1 MEKNYKLTLAYDGT
15 RFFGWEHQPDKETIQ
30 GKLETVLE
38 RPFSMDTKNEG
49 MGLEQNLA
57 LFVLKIR
64 TKSAKNVTLL
74 LNFRQKR
81 HFFSERKKRAFSRG
95 KVDTFSFLT
104 YNYVKQSGLRATLLF
119 L

>member
-1 MEKNYKLTLAYDGT
+1 
-15 RFFGWEHQPDKETIQ
+15 
-30 GKLETVLE
+30 
-38 RPFSMDTKNEG
+38 MDTKNEG

-95 KVDTFSFLT
+95 KVDTFPFLT
-104 YNYVKQSGLRATLLF
+104 YNCVKQSGLRSHPAIFIKMIFFMQNLVQPAAVKTGEEPVNS
-119 L
+119 